1 MLQTEPKKVYMVVV
15 LRQLKHPLG
24 CRTWGW
30 YSDFDTAEKCV
41 LENWTDLFE
50 RGHYEYAV
58 VEEAYEG
65 MCNGG
70 MRSEATW
77 YKAIYLDDSINHE
90 PKIVKIDKPKE
101 LKNIVHFW

>member
-1 MLQTEPKKVYMVVV
+1 MSDKERKKVYMVVCM
-15 LRQLKHPLG
+15 RSITHPKG

-30 YSDFDTAEKCV
+30 YSDFETAEKCV

-50 RGHYEYAV
+50 HGYYEYAV

-65 MCNGG
+65 VCPPSGTQ
-70 MRSEATW
+70 SW
-77 YKAIYLDDSINHE
+77 YKAIYLDEKLDNS